1 MLNSSHHLLTWW
13 KLRWSFIVQETW
25 IGSTQLRWHNP
36 SQQKPQDPKLKGG
49 DDGWSKQT
57 QDQRSQESLVIKSK
71 IRCESLFSPNIRL
84 QSDLCLSHVTVWHVR
99 VWNESRIL
107 KCETTTSVCQLIWTH
122 TCTHQC
128 TGVFYMLRLERNAG
142 DIYGSVS
149 GVCDNLLCN
158 TRTKMHGKT
167 QSMTINCRGTQITAT
182 RKLSEGKSPRLSLKR
197 WYTTVSSPVKA
208 AYPAGCFTV
217 DKYQEQSCKRFPL
230 LMNKLRSRSLTF
242 RRPLGFNRTVSKLH

>member
-1 MLNSSHHLLTWW
+1 MWV
-13 KLRWSFIVQETW
+13 FIFTKYETSVW
-25 IGSTQLRWHNP
+25 FVS
-36 SQQKPQDPKLKGG
+36 
-49 DDGWSKQT
+49 
-57 QDQRSQESLVIKSK
+57 RS
-71 IRCESLFSPNIRL
+71 RDC
-84 QSDLCLSHVTVWHVR
+84 VWHVR

-182 RKLSEGKSPRLSLKR
+182 RKLSESKSPRLSLKR

-230 LMNKLRSRSLTF
+230 LMNKLRSRCLTF
-242 RRPLGFNRTVSKLH
+242 KRPLGFNRTVSKLH